1 MVIQKSY
8 NIIMLC
14 IEKDIRNSLNK
25 IKLDVEIVCKILQ
38 KREKEWEKK
47 EREKTKKKPV
57 DQLSPQSSYLLYIL
71 ILYM

>member
-14 IEKDIRNSLNK
+14 IKKDIRNSLNK

-38 KREKEWEKK
+38 KMRKRMRKKGERKKEKK
-47 EREKTKKKPV
+47 TC
-57 DQLSPQSSYLLYIL
+57 
-71 ILYM
+71 

>member
-38 KREKEWEKK
+38 KREKE
-47 EREKTKKKPV
+47 
-57 DQLSPQSSYLLYIL
+57 
-71 ILYM
+71 